1 MIFFKILFIISFLQI
16 LPDDFGNFLSMG
28 DYSKI
33 KLLGPLNNIVNCRI
47 GFNDENRDKVKIGKG
62 WKKFCTL
69 NNITDGT
76 CLEFTCHEFMFTN
89 VIIVEKI
96 Y

>member
-1 MIFFKILFIISFLQI
+1 LQI
-16 LPDDFGNFLSMG
+16 LPEDFGDFLSMG

-33 KLLGPLNNIVNCRI
+33 KLLGPLSNIVKCKI
-47 GFNDENRDKVKIGKG
+47 GFNDEDRVKVKIGKG

-76 CLEFTCHEFMFTN
+76 CLEFTCHEFMFNN

>member
-1 MIFFKILFIISFLQI
+1 MQV
-16 LPDDFGNFLSMG
+16 LPDDFVHFLSMC

-33 KLLGPLNNIVNCRI
+33 KLLGPGNHIVTCKI
-47 GFNDENRDKVKIGKG
+47 GFNDENRIKVKIGKG
-62 WKKFCTL
+62 WKKFCSL
-69 NNITDGT
+69 NNVTDGT
-76 CLEFTCHEFMFTN
+76 CLELTCHAFMFIN